1 MISREEVL
9 KLAALS
15 RIKLSDGEVAKMQ
28 SDMGNILAYVDTLK
42 AAPLAGDKLGAPV
55 MSANRNVLREDANP
69 HEQELHTDFL
79 INLAPNSER
88 AGGGRFVK
96 VKKILGG
103 SQ

>member
-15 RIKLSDGEVAKMQ
+15 RIRLSDDEVLKMQ
-28 SDMGNILAYVDTLK
+28 SDMGAILAYVDTLK
-42 AAPLAGDKLGAPV
+42 SAPTKESGPIAPV
-55 MSANRNVLREDANP
+55 QRNILRDDAHA
-69 HEQELHTDFL
+69 HEGGVFTDTL
-79 INLAPNSER
+79 INLAPKHEKT
-88 AGGGRFVK
+88 ADGQFVK